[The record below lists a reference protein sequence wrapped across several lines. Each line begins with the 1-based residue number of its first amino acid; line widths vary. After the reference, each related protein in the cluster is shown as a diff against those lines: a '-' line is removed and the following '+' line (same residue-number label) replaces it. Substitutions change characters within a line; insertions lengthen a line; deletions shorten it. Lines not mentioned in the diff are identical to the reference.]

1 MTAISPHTMEGA
13 SVMKSQ
19 VLNRSIDRRSKLD
32 QLQFKFVFI
41 VVFSWFV
48 FAEAMKILSLSR
60 DNTKQNW
67 WKEALTQTNSVVPY
81 LFMRV

>member
-1 MTAISPHTMEGA
+1 
-13 SVMKSQ
+13 MKSQ
-19 VLNRSIDRRSKLD
+19 VLNRSIDRRTKLD

-48 FAEAMKILSLSR
+48 FAEAMKKLISSR

>member
-1 MTAISPHTMEGA
+1 
-13 SVMKSQ
+13 MKSQ

-48 FAEAMKILSLSR
+48 FAEAMKVLSPSR

>member
-1 MTAISPHTMEGA
+1 MNA
-13 SVMKSQ
+13 SIPYEIKGGGVMKPQ
-19 VLNRSIDRRSKLD
+19 VLSQPIDRRKKFD
-32 QLQFKFVFI
+32 QIQFKFVFI

-48 FAEAMKILSLSR
+48 FAEAMKILNSSR

>member
-1 MTAISPHTMEGA
+1 MEGA
-13 SVMKSQ
+13 GVMKSQ

-48 FAEAMKILSLSR
+48 FAEAMKILSSSR
-60 DNTKQNW
+60 ENTKQNW

>member
-1 MTAISPHTMEGA
+1 
-13 SVMKSQ
+13 MKSH
-19 VLNRSIDRRSKLD
+19 VLNRSVDRHTKFD

-48 FAEAMKILSLSR
+48 FAEAMKILSSSR

>member
-1 MTAISPHTMEGA
+1 
-13 SVMKSQ
+13 MKSQ

-32 QLQFKFVFI
+32 HLQFKFVFI

-48 FAEAMKILSLSR
+48 FAEAMKILSSSR

>member
-1 MTAISPHTMEGA
+1 
-13 SVMKSQ
+13 MKSQ
-19 VLNRSIDRRSKLD
+19 VLNRSIDRRTKLD
-32 QLQFKFVFI
+32 QFQFKLVFI

-48 FAEAMKILSLSR
+48 FAEAMKVLSSSR

-67 WKEALTQTNSVVPY
+67 WKEALTQTNSLVPY

>member
-1 MTAISPHTMEGA
+1 
-13 SVMKSQ
+13 MKSQ
-19 VLNRSIDRRSKLD
+19 VLNRSIDRLSKLD

-41 VVFSWFV
+41 VVFLWFV

>member
-1 MTAISPHTMEGA
+1 
-13 SVMKSQ
+13 MKSQ

-32 QLQFKFVFI
+32 QLQFKFMFI

-48 FAEAMKILSLSR
+48 FAEAMKILSSSR
-60 DNTKQNW
+60 DNTKQNC

>member
-1 MTAISPHTMEGA
+1 
-13 SVMKSQ
+13 MKSI

-41 VVFSWFV
+41 VVFLWFV

-60 DNTKQNW
+60 DNPKQNW

>member
-1 MTAISPHTMEGA
+1 
-13 SVMKSQ
+13 MKSQ
-19 VLNRSIDRRSKLD
+19 VLNRSIDRRANKD
-32 QLQFKFVFI
+32 QLQFKLVFI

-48 FAEAMKILSLSR
+48 FAEAMKVLTSSR

-67 WKEALTQTNSVVPY
+67 WKEALTQTNSLVPY

>member
-1 MTAISPHTMEGA
+1 
-13 SVMKSQ
+13 MKSQ
-19 VLNRSIDRRSKLD
+19 VLNRSIDRRTKLD

-41 VVFSWFV
+41 VVFSWFF
-48 FAEAMKILSLSR
+48 FAEAMKIVSSSR
-60 DNTKQNW
+60 GNTKQNW

>member
-1 MTAISPHTMEGA
+1 
-13 SVMKSQ
+13 MKSQ
-19 VLNRSIDRRSKLD
+19 VLNRSIDRRTKLD
-32 QLQFKFVFI
+32 QLQFKFVFV

-60 DNTKQNW
+60 DNAKQNW
-67 WKEALTQTNSVVPY
+67 WREALTQTNSVVPY

>member
-1 MTAISPHTMEGA
+1 
-13 SVMKSQ
+13 MKSQ

-60 DNTKQNW
+60 DNTKQTW

>member
-1 MTAISPHTMEGA
+1 
-13 SVMKSQ
+13 MKSQ

-32 QLQFKFVFI
+32 QLQFKFVFV

>member
-1 MTAISPHTMEGA
+1 
-13 SVMKSQ
+13 MKSQ
-19 VLNRSIDRRSKLD
+19 VLNRSIDRRTNKD
-32 QLQFKFVFI
+32 QLQFKLVFI

-48 FAEAMKILSLSR
+48 FAEAMKILSSSR

>member
-1 MTAISPHTMEGA
+1 
-13 SVMKSQ
+13 MKSQ
-19 VLNRSIDRRSKLD
+19 VLNRSIDRRTKLD
-32 QLQFKFVFI
+32 QLQFKLVFI

-48 FAEAMKILSLSR
+48 FAEAIKVLSSSR
-60 DNTKQNW
+60 DNTQQNW

>member
-1 MTAISPHTMEGA
+1 
-13 SVMKSQ
+13 MKSQ
-19 VLNRSIDRRSKLD
+19 VLNRSIDRRTKLD

-48 FAEAMKILSLSR
+48 FAEATKILSSSR

>member
-1 MTAISPHTMEGA
+1 
-13 SVMKSQ
+13 MKSQ
-19 VLNRSIDRRSKLD
+19 VRNRSIDRRTKLD

-41 VVFSWFV
+41 VVFSWFF
-48 FAEAMKILSLSR
+48 FAEAMKIVSSSR
-60 DNTKQNW
+60 GNTKQNW

>member
-1 MTAISPHTMEGA
+1 
-13 SVMKSQ
+13 MKSQ
-19 VLNRSIDRRSKLD
+19 VLNRSIDRRTNKD
-32 QLQFKFVFI
+32 QLQFKLVFI

-60 DNTKQNW
+60 DNAKQNW
-67 WKEALTQTNSVVPY
+67 WKEAITQTNSVVPY

>member
-1 MTAISPHTMEGA
+1 
-13 SVMKSQ
+13 MKSQ

-41 VVFSWFV
+41 VVFLWFV

>member
-1 MTAISPHTMEGA
+1 
-13 SVMKSQ
+13 MKSQ

-48 FAEAMKILSLSR
+48 FAEAMKILSSSR
-60 DNTKQNW
+60 DNTKQNC

>member
-1 MTAISPHTMEGA
+1 
-13 SVMKSQ
+13 MKSQ

-60 DNTKQNW
+60 DNPKQNW
-67 WKEALTQTNSVVPY
+67 WKEALTQTNSLVPY

>member
-1 MTAISPHTMEGA
+1 
-13 SVMKSQ
+13 MKSQ
-19 VLNRSIDRRSKLD
+19 VLNRSIDRQTKLD

-41 VVFSWFV
+41 VVFSWF
-48 FAEAMKILSLSR
+48 FLAEAMKIVSSSR

>member
-1 MTAISPHTMEGA
+1 
-13 SVMKSQ
+13 MKSQ
-19 VLNRSIDRRSKLD
+19 VLNRSIDRLSKLD

-41 VVFSWFV
+41 VVFLWFV

-60 DNTKQNW
+60 DDTKQNW

>member
-1 MTAISPHTMEGA
+1 
-13 SVMKSQ
+13 MKSQ
-19 VLNRSIDRRSKLD
+19 VLNRSIDRRTKLD

-41 VVFSWFV
+41 VVFLWFV

>member
-1 MTAISPHTMEGA
+1 
-13 SVMKSQ
+13 MKSQ

-48 FAEAMKILSLSR
+48 FAEAMKVLSSSR

>member
-1 MTAISPHTMEGA
+1 
-13 SVMKSQ
+13 MKSQ

-41 VVFSWFV
+41 VVFLWFV
-48 FAEAMKILSLSR
+48 FAEAMKILSSSR
-60 DNTKQNW
+60 DNTKQNS

>member
-1 MTAISPHTMEGA
+1 
-13 SVMKSQ
+13 MKSQ
-19 VLNRSIDRRSKLD
+19 VLNRSIDRRTNKD
-32 QLQFKFVFI
+32 QLQFKLVFI

-48 FAEAMKILSLSR
+48 FAEAMKVLSSSR

-67 WKEALTQTNSVVPY
+67 WREALTQTNSLVPY

>member
-1 MTAISPHTMEGA
+1 
-13 SVMKSQ
+13 MKSQ
-19 VLNRSIDRRSKLD
+19 VLNRSIDRRTKLD
-32 QLQFKFVFI
+32 QLQFKLVFI

-48 FAEAMKILSLSR
+48 FAEAMKVLSSSR

>member
-1 MTAISPHTMEGA
+1 
-13 SVMKSQ
+13 MKSQ

-48 FAEAMKILSLSR
+48 FAEAMKVLSSSR
-60 DNTKQNW
+60 DNTQQNW

>member
-1 MTAISPHTMEGA
+1 
-13 SVMKSQ
+13 MKSQ
-19 VLNRSIDRRSKLD
+19 VLNRSIDRRTKLD

-60 DNTKQNW
+60 DNPKQNW

>member
-1 MTAISPHTMEGA
+1 
-13 SVMKSQ
+13 MKSQ

-60 DNTKQNW
+60 DNPKQNW

>member
-1 MTAISPHTMEGA
+1 
-13 SVMKSQ
+13 MKSQ

-32 QLQFKFVFI
+32 QLQFKFMFI

-48 FAEAMKILSLSR
+48 FAEAMKILSSSR

-67 WKEALTQTNSVVPY
+67 WREALTQTNSVVPY

>member
-1 MTAISPHTMEGA
+1 
-13 SVMKSQ
+13 MKSH
-19 VLNRSIDRRSKLD
+19 VLNRSIDRHTKLD

-48 FAEAMKILSLSR
+48 FAEAMKILSSSR

-67 WKEALTQTNSVVPY
+67 WKEALTRTNSVVPY

>member
-1 MTAISPHTMEGA
+1 
-13 SVMKSQ
+13 MKSQ

-67 WKEALTQTNSVVPY
+67 WKEALTQTNSLVPY

>member
-1 MTAISPHTMEGA
+1 MNVSITYKIKGGV
-13 SVMKSQ
+13 VMKPQ
-19 VLNRSIDRRSKLD
+19 VLSQPIDRRKKFD
-32 QLQFKFVFI
+32 QIQFKFVFL

-48 FAEAMKILSLSR
+48 FVEATRILTSSR